1 MTFVLGLPEGILF
14 LTDKNLQVMEEDLG
28 VSILHVKQVEIVNLF
43 N

>member
-28 VSILHVKQVEIVNLF
+28 VLNLHVKQVEIVNLF

>member
-14 LTDKNLQVMEEDLG
+14 LTGKNLQVVEADLG
-28 VSILHVKQVEIVNLF
+28 VLILHVEQVEIVNLF

>member
-14 LTDKNLQVMEEDLG
+14 LTDKNLQVVEEDLG
-28 VSILHVKQVEIVNLF
+28 VLILHVKQVEIVTLF